1 MESDNLLE
9 MFGSIPRFN
18 TYSDYSNTLNRVFK
32 YTSLDNLIYNIKHPK
47 IIKSSGFFEDDVKKI
62 NSDKKFL
69 DNLLDNQPVQ
79 MEEEDDFFDEKYDK
93 KNLKKKERKKKNK
106 LNKSVTKK
114 NYNNDIKIYKP
125 ESPDLNKYNPNYN
138 AIYKNIHSVKIVL
151 SDREKQELIN
161 KKKNNNKSKILKTHN
176 NNTENNKEYNTENNN
191 NEHNNNDNKSKI
203 LLTGVEEKKK
213 NKKKIFLPPIIDKNN
228 HAIKFESYTNRVFQI
243 PKQNDKI
250 SYIEPYDY
258 LSKLDK
264 VIDFKKIRSRNEY
277 GLIAPSQ
284 LDTPSFCYYRPKYDL
299 VEKSSIKFKF
309 KNDNDKDEYKNN
321 KKYLMRKYIASYKDE
336 PGYHIIDTKKLE
348 ENQIDPEL
356 RDRLANF
363 N

>member
-1 MESDNLLE
+1 M
-9 MFGSIPRFN
+9 
-18 TYSDYSNTLNRVFK
+18 
-32 YTSLDNLIYNIKHPK
+32 
-47 IIKSSGFFEDDVKKI
+47 
-62 NSDKKFL
+62 
-69 DNLLDNQPVQ
+69 
-79 MEEEDDFFDEKYDK
+79 
-93 KNLKKKERKKKNK
+93 
-106 LNKSVTKK
+106 
-114 NYNNDIKIYKP
+114 
-125 ESPDLNKYNPNYN
+125 
-138 AIYKNIHSVKIVL
+138 KIVL

>member
-32 YTSLDNLIYNIKHPK
+32 YTSLDNLIYNLKHPK

-151 SDREKQELIN
+151 SEKEKQELM
-161 KKKNNNKSKILKTHN
+161 KKKKHNNKSKIIK
-176 NNTENNKEYNTENNN
+176 TENNKESNKVNNNN
-191 NEHNNNDNKSKI
+191 NEYNTNENKSKI
-203 LLTGVEEKKK
+203 LLTGIEEKKI
-213 NKKKIFLPPIIDKNN
+213 NKKKIYLPPIVDKNN

-277 GLIAPSQ
+277 GLITPSQ

-309 KNDNDKDEYKNN
+309 KNDNDKTENN
-321 KKYLMRKYIASYKDE
+321 KKYLMRKYLASYNDE
-336 PGYHIIDTKKLE
+336 PGYHIIDTKKLDE
-348 ENQIDPEL
+348 FQVDPEL
-356 RDRLANF
+356 RDRLANY

>member
-79 MEEEDDFFDEKYDK
+79 MEEEDDFFDKKYDK
-93 KNLKKKERKKKNK
+93 KNLKKKEKKKNDK
-106 LNKSVTKK
+106 LSKSVTKK
-114 NYNNDIKIYKP
+114 NEIKIYKP

-151 SDREKQELIN
+151 SDKEKQELIN

-176 NNTENNKEYNTENNN
+176 NNAENNKEVNTENKN

-203 LLTGVEEKKK
+203 LLTGLEEKKK
-213 NKKKIFLPPIIDKNN
+213 IKKKIFLPPIIDKNN

-258 LSKLDK
+258 LSKLDN
-264 VIDFKKIRSRNEY
+264 VIDFKKIRSRNEF
-277 GLIAPSQ
+277 GLIAPHQ
-284 LDTPSFCYYRPKYDL
+284 LDTPSFSYYRPKYDL

-309 KNDNDKDEYKNN
+309 KNDNDKDENKNN
-321 KKYLMRKYIASYKDE
+321 KKYLMKKYLASYKDE

>member
-93 KNLKKKERKKKNK
+93 KNLLKKKGKKNDK
-106 LNKSVTKK
+106 LSKSVTKK
-114 NYNNDIKIYKP
+114 TSNNNDNKIYKP
-125 ESPDLNKYNPNYN
+125 DSPDLNKYNPNYN

-151 SDREKQELIN
+151 SDKEKQELMN
-161 KKKNNNKSKILKTHN
+161 KKKKYNKSKILKT
-176 NNTENNKEYNTENNN
+176 ENNKESNKDNNNNNN
-191 NEHNNNDNKSKI
+191 NEYNTNENKSKI
-203 LLTGVEEKKK
+203 LLTGIEEKKI
-213 NKKKIFLPPIIDKNN
+213 NKKKIYLPPIVDKNN

-277 GLIAPSQ
+277 GLITPSQ

>member
-32 YTSLDNLIYNIKHPK
+32 YTSLDNLIYNLKHPK